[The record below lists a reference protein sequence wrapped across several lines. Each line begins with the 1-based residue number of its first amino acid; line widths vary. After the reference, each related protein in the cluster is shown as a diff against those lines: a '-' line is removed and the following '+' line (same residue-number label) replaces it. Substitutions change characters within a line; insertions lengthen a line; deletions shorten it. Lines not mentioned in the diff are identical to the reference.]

1 LQNKQLKTAPLNVG
15 AVFCLK
21 PIIFVRTKNKME
33 NLNFSVTILGS
44 NSAIPLFGRHPTAQV
59 INHLHRYFLTDCGE
73 GTQIQLRKY
82 KIRYSKINHIFIS
95 HLHGDHFYGLIGLI
109 TSFHL
114 LGREKPLH
122 VYGPEGI
129 KEIIEIQL
137 QATNSTLIYPVH
149 FHVVNTE
156 ISILV
161 YEDEFLEISTIPMNH
176 RIPTCGYLFR
186 EKPRDRKMKPGIIA
200 RLKIP
205 VELIPGI
212 KKGQDFTDLTGK
224 IHPNN
229 KITLDPLPPRTYAFC
244 SDTTYQES
252 TIEIVRNAGL
262 LYHEASF
269 MHEHQ
274 ELAREKF
281 HSTTV
286 EAATL
291 AMKAKVKKLIIG
303 HYSARYEDLQPLLAE
318 AQSVFP
324 ETSLAIEGE
333 KFEVE

>member
-1 LQNKQLKTAPLNVG
+1 
-15 AVFCLK
+15 
-21 PIIFVRTKNKME
+21 ME
-33 NLNFSVTILGS
+33 NLNFSVSILGS
-44 NSAIPLFGRHPTAQV
+44 NSAIPLFDRHPTAQV
-59 INHLHRYFLTDCGE
+59 INHLHRYFLADCGE

-82 KIRYSKINHIFIS
+82 KIRFSKINHIFIS

-109 TSFHL
+109 TSYHL

-129 KEIIEIQL
+129 KDIIEIQL
-137 QATNSTLIYPVH
+137 KATNTTLVYSVH

-156 ISILV
+156 SSSLV

-186 EKPRDRKMKPGIIA
+186 EKPRDRKMKPGIVG

-205 VELIPGI
+205 VKLIPEI
-212 KKGQDFTDLTGK
+212 KKGQDYTDLTGK
-224 IHPNN
+224 IHLN
-229 KITLDPLPPRTYAFC
+229 KKLTIDSLPPRSYAFC
-244 SDTTYQES
+244 SDTAYQDS
-252 TIEIVRNAGL
+252 TIEIVKNADL

-269 MHEHQ
+269 MQEHQ

-281 HSTTV
+281 HSTTI

-291 AMKAKVKKLIIG
+291 ASKANVKKLIIG
-303 HYSARYEDLQPLLAE
+303 HYSARYEDLLPLLQE
-318 AQSVFP
+318 AQGVFP
-324 ETSLAIEGE
+324 ETFLAIEGE
-333 KFEVE
+333 KFEVG